1 MGIAFDHK
9 TLGQR
14 VIFGT
19 GEAVANTTSSV
30 KELGSERVLLIA
42 GTSSQE
48 LATSIS
54 AQVPGAVRIDEV
66 IQHVPAEN
74 AAQAVATAQ
83 ESACDA
89 IVCVGGGSATG
100 LAKAVALKTALPIV
114 ALPTTFSG
122 SEATDVWGITDQGR
136 KSTGSD
142 ARVLPAVVVYDAS
155 LTAGL
160 PAHLAIASG
169 INAMAHAIDGFW
181 APRTDPINRA
191 MGAEALRALVPGLK
205 ALHRAPGDIDAR
217 EQTLYGAYLA
227 AVAFASAGS
236 GLHHKICHV
245 LGGRYGLSHAE
256 MHSIVLAYV
265 TAYNAPAAPHAAK
278 RISETFDGLPAEE
291 ALFRFREDVD
301 APKSLAA
308 LGLNEE
314 DLPEAAAL
322 CLEVVPATNPR
333 TVTRQDL
340 ENILRLAWSGEPI
353 EKGQL

>member
-14 VIFGT
+14 VVFGT
-19 GEAVANTTSSV
+19 GGAVENTTAAV
-30 KELGSERVLLIA
+30 TELGSERVLLIA
-42 GTSSQE
+42 GTSAQE
-48 LATSIS
+48 LAGSI
-54 AQVPGAVRIDEV
+54 AARMPEAVRIDEV
-66 IQHVPAEN
+66 IQHVPAN
-74 AAQAVATAQ
+74 SAARAVATAQ
-83 ESACDA
+83 ETTCDA

-100 LAKAVALKTALPIV
+100 LAKAVALKTGLPIV

-136 KSTGSD
+136 KTTGSD
-142 ARVLPAVVVYDAS
+142 PRVLPAVVVYDAS
-155 LTAGL
+155 LTSGL

-181 APRTDPINRA
+181 APRADPINRA
-191 MGAEALRALVPGLK
+191 MGTEALRALVPGLK
-205 ALHRAPGDIDAR
+205 ALHNAPDNLDAR

-265 TAYNAPAAPHAAK
+265 TAFNAPAAPDAAR
-278 RISETFDGLPAEE
+278 RISETFGGLSAEE
-291 ALFRFREDVD
+291 ALFRFREEVD

-308 LGLNEE
+308 LGLREE

-322 CLEVVPATNPR
+322 CVEAVPATNPR
-333 TVTRQDL
+333 PVTRQDL
-340 ENILRLAWSGEPI
+340 EKILRLAWAGEPI